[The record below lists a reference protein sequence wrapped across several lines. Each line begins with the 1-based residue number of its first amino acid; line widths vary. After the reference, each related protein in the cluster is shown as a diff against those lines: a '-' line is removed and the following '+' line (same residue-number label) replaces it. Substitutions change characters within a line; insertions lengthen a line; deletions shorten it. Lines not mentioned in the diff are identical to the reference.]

1 MRYELK
7 PLGVG
12 GTLDQAIRIFK
23 DRFAL
28 FLVILLILRIPGTAI
43 IQYYVFTN
51 MGQLPAQPT
60 DAQVNEFFSRL
71 GRLYVYVLAPSI
83 LADMLL
89 ITPFTSAALIHA
101 AARVY
106 LDEPVN
112 VWQALRVALRRY
124 VPFVWTSVLF
134 SLIILTGTFF
144 CVLPGIL
151 LFFQFALAMT
161 LTVLEPVSGFA
172 ALGRSRQLMRS
183 VGFDARGEAA
193 SGSGNYLNLFLLL
206 LALFFIQGGIGA
218 TANFI
223 PEVHLQVLANAIFG
237 SIALGFATVAQVVF
251 YYSCRCRHDGF
262 DLLHLARIVAQTPIE
277 EPVLEARG

>member
-89 ITPFTSAALIHA
+89 ITPFTSAALIYA

-106 LDEPVN
+106 LVQQPGVIHFAPV
-112 VWQALRVALRRY
+112 VLGMETAQRVEIRSGLQEGDLVIVGRHAGLKDGDKVQPKMSGTQAK
-124 VPFVWTSVLF
+124 
-134 SLIILTGTFF
+134 
-144 CVLPGIL
+144 
-151 LFFQFALAMT
+151 
-161 LTVLEPVSGFA
+161 
-172 ALGRSRQLMRS
+172 
-183 VGFDARGEAA
+183 
-193 SGSGNYLNLFLLL
+193 
-206 LALFFIQGGIGA
+206 
-218 TANFI
+218 
-223 PEVHLQVLANAIFG
+223 
-237 SIALGFATVAQVVF
+237 
-251 YYSCRCRHDGF
+251 
-262 DLLHLARIVAQTPIE
+262 
-277 EPVLEARG
+277 